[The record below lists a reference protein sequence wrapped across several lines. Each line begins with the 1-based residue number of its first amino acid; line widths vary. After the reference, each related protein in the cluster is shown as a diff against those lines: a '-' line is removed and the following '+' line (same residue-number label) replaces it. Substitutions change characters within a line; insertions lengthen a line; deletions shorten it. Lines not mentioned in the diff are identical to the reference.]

1 MAPPSHH
8 QNRGC
13 IKMQHLGQH
22 HLGLVALRTRPV
34 GRQEVR
40 HGGIVLVTPRRVSH
54 PKVTAAISQPQGW
67 ALDEKQKKKRR
78 QQTQGGKG
86 QGHVEV
92 ASPGR
97 DEEATQRTTR
107 AAGR

>member
-1 MAPPSHH
+1 MAPPSHS

-34 GRQEVR
+34 DRQEVR
-40 HGGIVLVTPRRVSH
+40 HGGTVLVTSTRVSH
-54 PKVTAAISQPQGW
+54 PTVTAAISRPQGW
-67 ALDEKQKKKRR
+67 ALDEKQKEKRR
-78 QQTQGGKG
+78 QQNQDGKG

-92 ASPGR
+92 AVLEG
-97 DEEATQRTTR
+97 TR
-107 AAGR
+107 KPPKEPPELL

>member
-1 MAPPSHH
+1 MAS
-8 QNRGC
+8 
-13 IKMQHLGQH
+13 GQA
-22 HLGLVALRTRPV
+22 GGEA
-34 GRQEVR
+34 
-40 HGGIVLVTPRRVSH
+40 GGIMLVTPRRVSP

-67 ALDEKQKKKRR
+67 ALDEKQKKRR